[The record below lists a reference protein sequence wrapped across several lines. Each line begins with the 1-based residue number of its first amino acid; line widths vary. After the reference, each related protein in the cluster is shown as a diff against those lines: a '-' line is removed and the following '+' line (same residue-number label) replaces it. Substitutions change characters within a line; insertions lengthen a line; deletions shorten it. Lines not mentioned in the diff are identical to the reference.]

1 MTPDFEKNSNSSLW
15 RTALFAVTVLAAFT
29 FDLSI
34 VLGVAGGVPYLFL
47 VLISLWSPKTSTT
60 WIAALIG
67 TVLTVFGFLASA
79 PGGEVW
85 SNGLHLLLSVLAVW
99 VTANLCVILKSK
111 SARAALALAELKL
124 AKESNEAK
132 SQFLA
137 NMSHEIRTPMTAIL
151 GFADV
156 LSRNVKN
163 PENVEA
169 VRIIQRNGAHLLGL
183 INDIL
188 DLSKIEAGKLQVA
201 KLECSPWQIVSEV
214 ASLMRVRANAKGLKL
229 DVTCNG
235 SLPARIQ
242 SDPVRIRQILVNL
255 VGNAIKF
262 TETGTVQIVTRMY
275 YDQRDEPVLQFEVS
289 DTGIGMTEEQ
299 IPQIFQ
305 PFTQA
310 DSSTHRQFGGTG
322 LGLAICKR
330 LTDLLGGTISVSSKP
345 GKGTTFTIS
354 LPIGFLDGVEMLENP
369 NESTTETIPEDIP
382 PQEDVVTLNSR
393 VLLAEDCPDNQRLIS
408 LLLNKAGADVTVAK
422 NGKVALKLAS
432 EARSQGTPFDVIL
445 MDMQMPV
452 QDGYTTTQKLRAEG
466 YPGPIIAL
474 TANAM
479 AGDQEKCI
487 QAGCDDYMTKP
498 VDRKRL
504 IKMVEAF
511 TNHNRKRESAFAL
524 SGH

>member
-1 MTPDFEKNSNSSLW
+1 M
-15 RTALFAVTVLAAFT
+15 ALFAVSVSAAFT

-34 VLGVAGGVPYLFL
+34 PLGVAGGVPYIVL
-47 VLISLWSPKTSTT
+47 VLISLWSPKTSAT

-79 PGGEVW
+79 PGGELWNV
-85 SNGLHLLLSVLAVW
+85 GLNRLLAVFAVW
-99 VTANLCVILKSK
+99 VTANLCVIFKRK
-111 SARAALALAELKL
+111 SAQEALTLAELKS
-124 AKESNEAK
+124 AQESNEAK

-163 PENVEA
+163 PESVEA
-169 VRIIQRNGAHLLGL
+169 VRIIQRNGEHLLGL

-188 DLSKIEAGKLQVA
+188 DLSKIDAGKLQVV
-201 KLECSPWQIVSEV
+201 KLECAPWQIVSEV
-214 ASLMRVRANAKGLKL
+214 TSLMRVRSNAKGLKL
-229 DVTCNG
+229 EAKCDG
-235 SLPARIQ
+235 PLPARIQ
-242 SDPVRIRQILVNL
+242 IDPVRIRQILINL
-255 VGNAIKF
+255 VSNAIKF
-262 TETGTVQIVTRMY
+262 TQTGTVQIVTRVY
-275 YDQRDEPVLQFEVS
+275 HDQRDEPVLQFDVS

-310 DSSTHRQFGGTG
+310 DSSTHRKFGGTG
-322 LGLAICKR
+322 LGLSICKR

-354 LPIGFLDGVEMLENP
+354 LPIEFLDRVELLENP
-369 NESTTETIPEDIP
+369 NESTTEMILDNIPAKED
-382 PQEDVVTLNSR
+382 DLTLNSR

-408 LLLNKAGADVTVAK
+408 LLLEKAGAEVTIAENGQVAF
-422 NGKVALKLAS
+422 KLAS
-432 EARSQGTPFDVIL
+432 EARSQGMPFDVIL

-452 QDGYTTTQKLRAEG
+452 QDGYATTQKLRAEG
-466 YPGPIIAL
+466 YPGPIIAF

-498 VDRKRL
+498 IDRIRL
-504 IKMVEAF
+504 VNMVEAF
-511 TNHNRKRESAFAL
+511 TNHHKRQNNTPAL
-524 SGH
+524 SCN